1 MTTKSKN
8 NLENLPFGR
17 ERILIVD
24 DNVLLGETLEKLLN
38 KKGFEPE
45 YLENPLDVITLLK
58 RKQFDIALI
67 DLHMPDISGIDLAK
81 EIMGRHPSI
90 ITIIM
95 TGAGGIEDYMK
106 SKYAGV
112 SGFINKPFETATL
125 IRMIEEINKESDD

>member
-1 MTTKSKN
+1 M
-8 NLENLPFGR
+8 GIQ
-17 ERILIVD
+17 RILIVD
-24 DNVLLGETLEKLLN
+24 DNVPWGQALEKLL
-38 KKGFEPE
+38 KMKGFEAE
-45 YLENPLDVITLLK
+45 YLKSPLDAMASLK

-81 EIMGRHPSI
+81 EIMGRYRSV

-112 SGFINKPFETATL
+112 SGFINKPFESATL